1 MILGFTGTRRGMT
14 PAQRDALARCVAALP
29 ARAVHGGA
37 VGADEEFNGF
47 LIQAGMRPENID
59 VYPASVGR
67 WLLWSDVGCTTYS
80 VAPPLVRNRIIVRRC
95 DYLVAA
101 PATADEV
108 VRSGT
113 WATVRRAR
121 KVGRPIVILLP
132 DGGVR
137 EEKR

>member
-14 PAQRDALARCVAALP
+14 QAQRAALADCVSALP

-37 VGADEEFNGF
+37 VGADEEFDAF
-47 LIQAGMRPENID
+47 LVRIGMPAWDIEVAG
-59 VYPASVGR
+59 
-67 WLLWSDVGCTTYS
+67 
-80 VAPPLVRNRIIVRRC
+80 PLVRNRTIARSC

-101 PATADEV
+101 PATTEEV

-113 WATVRRAR
+113 WMTVRRAR
-121 KVGRPIVILLP
+121 KFGKPIIILLP